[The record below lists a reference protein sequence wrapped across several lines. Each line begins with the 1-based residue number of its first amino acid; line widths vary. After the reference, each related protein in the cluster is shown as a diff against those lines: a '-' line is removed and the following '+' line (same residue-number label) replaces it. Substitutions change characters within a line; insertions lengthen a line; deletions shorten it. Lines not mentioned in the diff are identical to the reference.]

1 MSAPLSTIRNR
12 INLTKNIEKITN
24 ALKLTSSTKT
34 KKLLKGFA
42 NYKTFLEAV
51 YSSLDLLNTA
61 YEVPD
66 NTKTIIYVVASEIGL
81 CGAYNSRVYQQL
93 LKEIKPLRNFEIIL
107 LGKKLEKR
115 LAQFQ
120 PRKLVFPK
128 YNLNS
133 IELLN
138 IIANEVNWITALWK
152 QKALTKVIVIGHEY
166 INQLIQKVRT
176 FVIFPFEINPHTY
189 PSHLLESCEF
199 IPSRKDI
206 LASILPFYLSVALR
220 AAIFES
226 LLSIEAMRNIAM
238 DNATKNAREFIDQLT
253 LEYNR
258 VRQAQIT
265 QEIIEIVSGADG
277 GQ

>member
-1 MSAPLSTIRNR
+1 M
-12 INLTKNIEKITN
+12 
-24 ALKLTSSTKT
+24 
-34 KKLLKGFA
+34 
-42 NYKTFLEAV
+42 
-51 YSSLDLLNTA
+51 
-61 YEVPD
+61 
-66 NTKTIIYVVASEIGL
+66 
-81 CGAYNSRVYQQL
+81 
-93 LKEIKPLRNFEIIL
+93 
-107 LGKKLEKR
+107 
-115 LAQFQ
+115 
-120 PRKLVFPK
+120 
-128 YNLNS
+128 
-133 IELLN
+133 
-138 IIANEVNWITALWK
+138 
-152 QKALTKVIVIGHEY
+152 IVIGHEY